1 MEDQQQRP
9 VEGDLVFNGTIS
21 QGQGFSI
28 GQGSSVHMTVTG
40 NLSQQAGSSVD
51 LGALKESLTDLYQ
64 LLAEASLPVE
74 NKMRLQT
81 LTGQA
86 VVLTEQKQPD
96 AGTLTAQIKQLGET
110 FQSAGETIAEGATV
124 GKSILR
130 IASLVGPL
138 VAGGAR
144 VVAAWF
150 GLPFPG

>member
-1 MEDQQQRP
+1 MEDQQQQP
-9 VEGDLVFNGTIS
+9 VDGDLIFNGTIN

-28 GQGSSVHMTVTG
+28 GQGSSVHMTVSG
-40 NLSQQAGSSVD
+40 NLSQMASSSVD
-51 LGALKESLTDLYQ
+51 LEILKESLMELYQ
-64 LLAEASLPVE
+64 LLGEAKLPAE

-96 AGTLTAQIKQLGET
+96 AGVLTAQIKQLGET
-110 FQSAGETIAEGATV
+110 FQSAGETIEQGETV
-124 GKSILR
+124 GKSILK

-144 VVAAWF
+144 IVAAWF
-150 GLPFPG
+150 GLHFPG

>member
-1 MEDQQQRP
+1 MEDQQQRHG
-9 VEGDLVFNGTIS
+9 EGDIVISGTIS

-28 GQGSSVHMTVTG
+28 GQRSSVHLTVAG

-51 LGALKESLTDLYQ
+51 LGALKESLTEFYQ
-64 LLAEASLPVE
+64 LLAEAPLPVD
-74 NKMRLQT
+74 NKMKLQM

-86 VVLTEQKQPD
+86 VELTEQKQPD
-96 AGTLTAQIKQLGET
+96 AGVLTAHIKQLGET
-110 FQSAGETIAEGATV
+110 FQSAGEAIEQGATV
-124 GKSILR
+124 GQSVLK

-150 GLPFPG
+150 GLHFPG

>member
-1 MEDQQQRP
+1 MEDQQQQP
-9 VEGDLVFNGTIS
+9 GEGNVVISGTIN

-28 GQGSSVHMTVTG
+28 GPGSSVHMTVIG
-40 NLSQQAGSSVD
+40 NLSQKADSSVD

-64 LLAEASLPVE
+64 LLAAASLPVE
-74 NKMRLQT
+74 NKMKLQT

-86 VVLTEQKQPD
+86 VELTEQEQPD
-96 AGTLTAQIKQLGET
+96 AGALTAQIKQLGET

-124 GKSILR
+124 GKSILM
-130 IASLVGPL
+130 IARLVGPL

-150 GLPFPG
+150 GLHFPG